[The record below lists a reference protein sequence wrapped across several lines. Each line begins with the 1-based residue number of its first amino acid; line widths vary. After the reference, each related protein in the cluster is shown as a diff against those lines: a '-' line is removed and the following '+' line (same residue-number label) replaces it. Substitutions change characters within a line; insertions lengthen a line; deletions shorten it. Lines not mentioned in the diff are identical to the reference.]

1 MLKSG
6 QFKNII
12 QNLPKYSYTL
22 FIIKN
27 PIRNKFKRQNAIK
40 NFLDKTRD
48 NNIIKNK

>member
-27 PIRNKFKRQNAIK
+27 PKEISLKDKMLK
-40 NFLDKTRD
+40 NF
-48 NNIIKNK
+48 